1 MVSALRTLTV
11 RGRCVLAAGV
21 ASALSGLALQE
32 RDLLRVAALLISLPL
47 VAAMLAARTRFR
59 LRFARRLDPARVSA
73 GERAQVVLRLE
84 NISRLPT
91 GLLLI
96 EENVPYLLGGRP
108 RIILDRLRPNRP
120 VEVAY
125 PVSAEVRGR
134 YRIGPLTVRL
144 MDPFGLCELPRSFN
158 TVDTMVVTPAVVP
171 LPAVRL
177 TGEWAGAGQ
186 STARSVASAGEDDTA
201 TREYRHGDD
210 LRRIHWRT
218 TARRGELAVRREEQP
233 WQSRGAVIL
242 DTRTAAHRGD
252 GAASSFEWAV
262 SAAASVAVHL
272 AKSGFTL
279 RLVTDTGRELASAGH
294 STTGF
299 SQAIVDEL
307 AVVEPSRVTTLDV
320 ATAAIRRQ
328 GGEGLVVAVLGAMG
342 LHDAEQLTRL
352 RSSSSTVGVVLL
364 LDSQSWELS
373 GGDDDPE
380 PAESYTAPRDLL
392 VASGWRVLEVHRGDL
407 LTDVWS
413 EVGMRV
419 AATASRTAV
428 GATTGAWAVA
438 PGGDRR

>member
-1 MVSALRTLTV
+1 VALPH
-11 RGRCVLAAGV
+11 G
-21 ASALSGLALQE
+21 
-32 RDLLRVAALLISLPL
+32 
-47 VAAMLAARTRFR
+47 
-59 LRFARRLDPARVSA
+59 
-73 GERAQVVLRLE
+73 
-84 NISRLPT
+84 
-91 GLLLI
+91 
-96 EENVPYLLGGRP
+96 
-108 RIILDRLRPNRP
+108 
-120 VEVAY
+120 
-125 PVSAEVRGR
+125 
-134 YRIGPLTVRL
+134 
-144 MDPFGLCELPRSFN
+144 
-158 TVDTMVVTPAVVP
+158 
-171 LPAVRL
+171 RL
-177 TGEWAGAGQ
+177 TGSWTGGGE
-186 STARSVASAGEDDTA
+186 SRARTVATAGEDDVA
-201 TREYRHGDD
+201 PREYRHGDD

-242 DTRTAAHRGD
+242 DTRTVAHRGD

-307 AVVEPSRVTTLDV
+307 AVVEPSRVTTLDM

-328 GGEGLVVAVLGAMG
+328 GGEGLVVAVLGALG

-364 LDSQSWELS
+364 LDSQSWERS
-373 GGDDDPE
+373 GDDAE
-380 PAESYTAPRDLL
+380 TAESYTAPRDLL
-392 VASGWRVLEVHRGDL
+392 VASGWRVLEVRRGDL